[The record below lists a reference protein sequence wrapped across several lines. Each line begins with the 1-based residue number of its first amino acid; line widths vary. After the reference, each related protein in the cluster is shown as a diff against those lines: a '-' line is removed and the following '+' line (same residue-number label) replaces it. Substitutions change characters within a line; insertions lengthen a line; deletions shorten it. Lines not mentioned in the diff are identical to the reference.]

1 MNDTYR
7 EWFLRHYDRHVLAE
21 VDGSQLEKTRDTVAR
36 DFLVALDRGDLPVE
50 TPDLDYARALFRS
63 IVEPERQKR
72 RGSFRKNAE
81 YLLDALRNPEEGI
94 HVEPFLD
101 TVYPMGTVDGRDKAL
116 RYWTEQDLIESSM
129 ERYRNAA
136 AAMEAAKQYDDVSQE
151 LIAAMHGRHAKT
163 VGDVFATVPAP

>member
-1 MNDTYR
+1 MNDQYR
-7 EWFLRHYDRHVLAE
+7 EWFLAHYDQHVLAE
-21 VDGSQLEKTRDTVAR
+21 VDGSQLEKTRDAVAH
-36 DFLVALDRGDLPVE
+36 DFLDALERGDLPTE
-50 TPDLDYARALFRS
+50 QPDMDYARSLFKS
-63 IVEPERQKR
+63 IIEPERQKR
-72 RGSFRKNAE
+72 RGSFKKNAE

-151 LIAAMHGRHAKT
+151 LIAAMHGRRAKT
-163 VGDVFATVPAP
+163 VGECFADVLTP